1 MMGWAVWKKLSTKSC
16 WGGVSNQC
24 SAACNIMVW
33 YDQLIHGSFLILL
46 LVVILRTKEKQL
58 KTCYGGPLSPS
69 SKTLNIILQP
79 TKLLHVKVAVPVF
92 DDCLLYKGK
101 WKYTKESPKKFK
113 KFMKTNRHLG
123 PMNK

>member
-1 MMGWAVWKKLSTKSC
+1 
-16 WGGVSNQC
+16 
-24 SAACNIMVW
+24 MVW

-92 DDCLLYKGK
+92 DDSLLYKGK

-123 PMNK
+123 PMNKEDVKLIHLNRWTSSDDDRKT